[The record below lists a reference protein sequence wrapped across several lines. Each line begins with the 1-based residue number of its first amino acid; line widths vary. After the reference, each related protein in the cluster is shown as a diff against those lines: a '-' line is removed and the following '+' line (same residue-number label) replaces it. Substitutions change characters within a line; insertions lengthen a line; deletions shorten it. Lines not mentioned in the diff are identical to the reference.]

1 MIREAIFIMLI
12 VFCNNS
18 YKREA
23 KFVGGQ
29 IFGGLAVDC
38 HCHKSFLPLMFVQE
52 AMIKMY
58 LQGTLRT
65 LQIKNS
71 VYLTS
76 PLMPSSIVPTWA

>member
-29 IFGGLAVDC
+29 IFGGLAVGC
-38 HCHKSFLPLMFVQE
+38 HLHKSFLPLMFVQE
-52 AMIKMY
+52 AMIKLY
-58 LQGTLRT
+58 LQWDF
-65 LQIKNS
+65 S
-71 VYLTS
+71 
-76 PLMPSSIVPTWA
+76 